1 MINDPTALLVILA
14 GIVFLALRLQ
24 AVHQIFRS
32 LGTALVGLLI
42 GMTLSNTGVLP
53 ATSPTYAFLA
63 STGVS
68 PAIVLILLGV
78 DIKSVRQAGPI
89 MFGAFVLGAI
99 GTAVG
104 ALVSALVVADAVG
117 SETWKL
123 AGQFTGTYTGGG
135 VNFAALGRAFETSPN
150 MFSAAVAADVAL
162 TAIWLAV
169 CLVAPLLFGSAAQ
182 AVADPPDD
190 QHRREDDV
198 DTRLESIEEPGSA
211 TLARSLDSSVLPVPI
226 ADAAA
231 LVFLAA
237 GSLWLAGQIAQRVTF
252 LPEVLWLTT
261 IALSL
266 GQVPAIKRLTGAA
279 MVGNYLLL
287 LFLAGNGAQ
296 SVLAN
301 IFSIGPGV
309 FFFALGTIAVH
320 GVVIFGAGRL
330 FGFDAATVAVAS
342 QANIGGPSSAIAI
355 CSARGYTDKVLPS
368 IAIGLMGYAVGNY
381 SGFAVANLVRWLVG
395 GG

>member
-53 ATSPTYAFLA
+53 ATSPTYAFFA

-150 MFSAAVAADVAL
+150 MFSAAVAAEVAL
-162 TAIWLAV
+162 TAI
-169 CLVAPLLFGSAAQ
+169 
-182 AVADPPDD
+182 
-190 QHRREDDV
+190 
-198 DTRLESIEEPGSA
+198 
-211 TLARSLDSSVLPVPI
+211 
-226 ADAAA
+226 
-231 LVFLAA
+231 
-237 GSLWLAGQIAQRVTF
+237 
-252 LPEVLWLTT
+252 
-261 IALSL
+261 
-266 GQVPAIKRLTGAA
+266 
-279 MVGNYLLL
+279 
-287 LFLAGNGAQ
+287 
-296 SVLAN
+296 
-301 IFSIGPGV
+301 
-309 FFFALGTIAVH
+309 
-320 GVVIFGAGRL
+320 
-330 FGFDAATVAVAS
+330 
-342 QANIGGPSSAIAI
+342 
-355 CSARGYTDKVLPS
+355 
-368 IAIGLMGYAVGNY
+368 
-381 SGFAVANLVRWLVG
+381 
-395 GG
+395 